1 MSLITDLITALL
13 GSGCTAEQLSVA
25 VRVVEEHE
33 KAQSKIVRDGWKERK
48 RKQRMSQNVTV
59 TSEDNQGQVQ
69 KKPYNTTVSQNVS
82 GTLGDPSFSPSMVSP
97 PNHIIEY
104 NTPPSLTS
112 PLSPSFHQ
120 FWSAYPRK
128 VGKGQAQKAY
138 AKAIRKAEPEVILAR
153 LEVWKASKDF
163 PEIGFVPHASTWLN
177 GERWLDELGDEPP
190 KPKTKAEQDAFLQ
203 EHYKRMEELWANE
216 K

>member
-1 MSLITDLITALL
+1 MSIITKVLAIMVEKGCSPEQMLAVSQVVAEEVKNIETEAL
-13 GSGCTAEQLSVA
+13 ER
-25 VRVVEEHE
+25 VRE
-33 KAQSKIVRDGWKERK
+33 KARNRQRKHREKMSSNVMSRD
-48 RKQRMSQNVTV
+48 VTLC
-59 TSEDNQGQVQ
+59 
-69 KKPYNTTVSQNVS
+69 NVS
-82 GTLGDPSFSPSMVSP
+82 VTLPSSPPLMVSP

-104 NTPPSLTS
+104 NTPPSLN
-112 PLSPSFHQ
+112 PPSSSFSS

-163 PEIGFVPHASTWLN
+163 PEVGFVPHASTWLN

-203 EHYKRMEELWANE
+203 EHYRKMEELWASNE